1 MNLNTCVLDC
11 VVTVSP
17 PSAAAHGHQVI
28 KPIVAARPNLVD
40 TSTLA
45 SHGNLYGRPIIL
57 AARDIEIA
65 TSIFAARKSQAVT
78 PIVAARAVRLASTL
92 QMRNNLKVTY
102 VRPLIIPQVIR
113 LLNVIIQF
121 RKIKRL
127 HSLVKVT

>member
-1 MNLNTCVLDC
+1 MLGKFMMICYESQYFCFRLCRYSFPTISC
-11 VVTVSP
+11 SR
-17 PSAAAHGHQVI
+17 HQVI

-78 PIVAARAVRLASTL
+78 PIVAARAVRFTSNAE
-92 QMRNNLKVTY
+92 
-102 VRPLIIPQVIR
+102 
-113 LLNVIIQF
+113 
-121 RKIKRL
+121 
-127 HSLVKVT
+127 